1 MAKAETPE
9 HAHPVAAYARDV
21 AELRHLTVLFSD
33 LVDSTVLTSGL
44 GPERYRELLRD
55 YRERCA
61 KIFVGHG
68 GYVAQYF
75 GDGTLV
81 YFGYPKAHEDNAR
94 RAVMAAL
101 EVLASIE
108 RLRAAFG
115 ASGVA
120 GLNVR
125 VAIHTGTVVVGDIHS
140 ETTGESMAIVGNAP
154 NIVARLQNAAEPGKV
169 IISRATYGL
178 VSHQFACTALGP
190 QVLKGVA
197 GTVVAYRV
205 DAALPVR
212 FGSRLRKNQLVGRDP
227 EARVLASA
235 WRDALGG
242 RGRTV
247 LVRGEA
253 GVGKSALIFG
263 LLAEAERSGA
273 RQVALQ
279 CSSIYQNKALHPV
292 VEFLVGLFG
301 HSPGQTTTER
311 IARIRETILTR
322 NLDPNEYVPLFASFL
337 DIPMPGADGA
347 QSYALQEE
355 REKIKLRLG
364 DWVIHIAE
372 RQPVLLIVEDLH
384 WADPSTIELFSELL
398 PRLSASRV
406 LVALSAREEFPVES
420 LGPAQRIDVSLR
432 RLDRADALT
441 MIRSVASGRA
451 LSAEMLAALE
461 IKTDGV
467 PLYIEEMT
475 RAVVEATLD
484 EAPGAA
490 SCDVAVPATLSDSL
504 AARIGRVAVSR
515 ELLEVIATLGR
526 DFDFTSLAAV
536 WQQDPVPLR
545 ADLDKLVDAQLLTET
560 EDATQ
565 TRYSFRHGLLQETLY
580 QSLLTSRRRSLHASI
595 ATALLTV
602 FPRAV
607 DDRPELIAHHY
618 LAAGQGPPAL
628 PFLKSAASVA
638 MRRSA
643 HVEASRYLRAGLE
656 VVQAMPDE
664 PGCRRLEAELLLSL
678 GVTLSAGSGYASE
691 EVGQVFGRARD
702 IARSLDP
709 AANLFPVLHGLYRF
723 YYVRAELGSALEL
736 SGEMLSIAYQQE
748 GTALLVEAHRAAG
761 NCCFN
766 RGRFEEAERHL
777 ATALS
782 HYSPDAHFDH
792 RYKYG
797 LDPFIGASSI
807 RALNSWLR
815 GHRSDATM
823 MARAAVD
830 RADGMEHPYTLAWAL
845 SYSALIESLNDD
857 LDKLRAAADRL
868 IHCADQHRFPFWR
881 MVGLM
886 SLGWWTHRSGN
897 GAERGIALLREGL
910 AGWERM
916 GSIAYASYY
925 KSLLARA
932 LLHDGDVDEAAH
944 VIEDALAVAELH
956 DDVWWTPELR
966 RLRAISQATVRPG
979 SA

>member
-1 MAKAETPE
+1 MPE
-9 HAHPVAAYARDV
+9 RALASAAGTRDV

-33 LVDSTVLTSGL
+33 LVDSTVLTAGL
-44 GPERYRELLRD
+44 GPERYRELLRH
-55 YRERCA
+55 YREGCA
-61 KIFVGHG
+61 KIFLAHG
-68 GYVAQYF
+68 GHVGRYF

-108 RLRAAFG
+108 RLRAEFVET
-115 ASGVA
+115 GVE
-120 GLNVR
+120 GLDVR

-140 ETTGESMAIVGNAP
+140 ETTGESMAIVGNTP
-154 NIVARLQNAAEPGKV
+154 NVAARLQSAADPGRV

-190 QVLKGVA
+190 QMLKGVA
-197 GTVVAYRV
+197 GSVAAYRV

-212 FGSRLRKNQLVGRDP
+212 FGSRLRGNQLVGRDE
-227 EARVLASA
+227 EARVLALA
-235 WRDALGG
+235 WSDALAG

-263 LLAEAERSGA
+263 LLAEAERTGA
-273 RQVALQ
+273 RQVVLQ

-301 HSPGQTTTER
+301 HLPGQSATER
-311 IARIRETILTR
+311 IARIRETILSR
-322 NLDPNEYVPLFASFL
+322 NLDLSEYVSLFASFL
-337 DIPMPGADGA
+337 DIPTPGIDGA
-347 QSYALQEE
+347 QSYAVQEE
-355 REKIKLRLG
+355 REQIKLRLG
-364 DWVIHIAE
+364 DWVIHVAE

-384 WADPSTIELFSELL
+384 WADPSTIELLSELL
-398 PRLSASRV
+398 PRLDASRV
-406 LVALSAREEFPVES
+406 LIALSAREEFAAGS
-420 LGPAQRIDVSLR
+420 LGAAPRTDITLG
-432 RLDRADALT
+432 RLSPADALT

-461 IKTDGV
+461 TKTDGV

-484 EAPGAA
+484 EASGGAC
-490 SCDVAVPATLSDSL
+490 CDVAVPATLSDSL
-504 AARIGRVAVSR
+504 AARIGRVAVGR
-515 ELLEVIATLGR
+515 ELLEVIATFGR
-526 DFDFTSLAAV
+526 AFDFDSLAAV
-536 WQQDPVPLR
+536 WQQDLVPLR
-545 ADLDKLVDAQLLTET
+545 ADLDKLVDAQLLTEV

-565 TRYSFRHGLLQETLY
+565 TRYSFRHALLQETLY
-580 QSLLTSRRRSLHASI
+580 QSLLTPRRRSLHVSVA
-595 ATALLTV
+595 AALLTV
-602 FPRAV
+602 FPRAM

-618 LAAGQGPPAL
+618 LAAGQGPAAL

-643 HVEASRYLRAGLE
+643 HVEASRYLRAGLD
-656 VVQAMPDE
+656 VVQATPDE
-664 PGCRRLEAELLLSL
+664 PGYRRLEAELLLSL

-691 EVGQVFGRARD
+691 EVGHVFGRARD
-702 IARSLDP
+702 VARSLDP
-709 AANLFPVLHGLYRF
+709 AANLFPILHGLYRF
-723 YYVRAELGSALEL
+723 YYVRAELGSAFEL
-736 SGEMLSIAYQQE
+736 SGEMLAIAYRQE

-782 HYSPDAHFDH
+782 HYRPDAHFDH

-797 LDPFIGASSI
+797 LDPFIGATSI

-815 GHRSDATM
+815 GHRSEATVA
-823 MARAAVD
+823 ARAAVD

-845 SYSALIESLNDD
+845 SFAALIASLNDD
-857 LDKLRAAADRL
+857 LDELRAAADRL
-868 IHCADQHRFPFWR
+868 ILCSDQHRFPFWR

-897 GAERGIALLREGL
+897 GADRGVALLREGL
-910 AGWERM
+910 TGWERM
-916 GSIAYASYY
+916 GSVAYVSYY

-932 LLHDGDVDEAAH
+932 LLHDGDVNGAAH
-944 VIEDALAVAELH
+944 VIETALAVAELH
-956 DDVWWTPELR
+956 DEVWWAPELR
-966 RLRAISQATVRPG
+966 RLRALARSRL
-979 SA
+979 